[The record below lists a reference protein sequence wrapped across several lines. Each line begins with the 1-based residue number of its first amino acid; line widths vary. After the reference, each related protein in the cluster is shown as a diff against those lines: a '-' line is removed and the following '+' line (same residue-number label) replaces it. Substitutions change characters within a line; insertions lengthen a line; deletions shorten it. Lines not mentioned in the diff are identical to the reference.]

1 MRAGPTSGHRC
12 SPSSPRR
19 ICISRSMP
27 SRRMRMASSVASSS
41 GVGPAC
47 CCGPAAAVRVRI
59 AANSVVIS
67 LSVRSRRASRACQC
81 RSRSASKARRVVGAG
96 AAARS
101 GLTASQA
108 GRGGS
113 HRVAAAWPAL
123 CGSAHNGP
131 GARST
136 VPALHQP
143 QVQPRRGMDRPP
155 DVRSDTAQGAGS
167 LRCWTARLPHQPGCL
182 VCALRRHITTP
193 LGSTDPDSSPLPA
206 QQRESCPA
214 NRRPDRLALAPGC
227 GVAPLLQES
236 EGTFRSQVDRVDR

>member
-108 GRGGS
+108 GRTGGTD
-113 HRVAAAWPAL
+113 RVAATRLAL
-123 CGSAHNGP
+123 CGSAHSGP
-131 GARST
+131 AARATSR
-136 VPALHQP
+136 PRW
-143 QVQPRRGMDRPP
+143 VQRIRIVTSSGTAAG
-155 DVRSDTAQGAGS
+155 VVSCQSSSRS
-167 LRCWTARLPHQPGCL
+167 P
-182 VCALRRHITTP
+182 
-193 LGSTDPDSSPLPA
+193 
-206 QQRESCPA
+206 CPA
-214 NRRPDRLALAPGC
+214 FRALAHQQLRLTAPWQVETNRDAEGTRLAQAHDSNHATTRPANPTCPG
-227 GVAPLLQES
+227 PS
-236 EGTFRSQVDRVDR
+236 R